1 LRTQVIAWT
10 LVAATAACTQ
20 RLPEPV
26 PVADPGALAERLRV
40 TGTPDQ
46 PQLIEFEWRYRGREG
61 RFSGDGAVR
70 VNPPDSVR
78 LDLLGPGWSG
88 VQSAILVG
96 DRVHYIGEQRI
107 QLPPP
112 TFMWTMLGTFRP
124 PADERPEAATR
135 GDWSELTYAVSADE
149 TVTFLFDSA
158 GAVVQAELKLD
169 GSVVQTIKVEPG
181 AGEGTGTYRWP
192 KEARYRD
199 LAEFH
204 EVNIKVKAA
213 REHEPFER
221 RIYEP
226 TPR

>member
-1 LRTQVIAWT
+1 
-10 LVAATAACTQ
+10 
-20 RLPEPV
+20 V
-26 PVADPGALAERLRV
+26 PVADPGALVERLRV
-40 TGTPDQ
+40 AGTPDQ

-124 PADERPEAATR
+124 PANEQPRAATR
-135 GDWSELTYAVSADE
+135 GEWSELTYAVSADE
-149 TVTFLFDSA
+149 TVTFRFDSA
-158 GAVVQAELKLD
+158 GAVVEAELKVG
-169 GSVVQTIKVEPG
+169 GSVLQTIKVEPG
-181 AGEGTGTYRWP
+181 AGEGSGVYRWP